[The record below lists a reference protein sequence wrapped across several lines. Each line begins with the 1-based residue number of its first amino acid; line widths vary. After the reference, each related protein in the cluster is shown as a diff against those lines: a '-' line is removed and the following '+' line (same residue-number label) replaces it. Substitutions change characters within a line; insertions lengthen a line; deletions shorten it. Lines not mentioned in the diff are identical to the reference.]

1 MNSLGWAYCESCY
14 IRIYPAAAQRNG
26 IVQQDHPVVEK
37 HNAIQV
43 NKKKAKKVKA
53 YMDKQ
58 PTLFDEGD
66 IDMNMKTEKKKKAV
80 LVDIDGTLVTV
91 TPNWSPER
99 DLEWVEETLKAD
111 ALDGGIALLK
121 AFKMMG
127 YELVFLT
134 ARGQTCKKNTWIKF
148 RELGIDHLVDSIWHR
163 PTALNGVSSSIYKD
177 QMIKKLKKK
186 FDLQFAMEDEEKNQE
201 VMRNHGLVVID
212 AKKWW

>member
-1 MNSLGWAYCESCY
+1 MENVLMKEE
-14 IRIYPAAAQRNG
+14 NKLKE
-26 IVQQDHPVVEK
+26 QQKKEK
-37 HNAIQV
+37 E
-43 NKKKAKKVKA
+43 
-53 YMDKQ
+53 MR
-58 PTLFDEGD
+58 
-66 IDMNMKTEKKKKAV
+66 KAV
-80 LVDIDGTLVTV
+80 LVDIDGTLVTI
-91 TPNWSPER
+91 TENWSMER
-99 DLEWVEETLKAD
+99 DLEWVEDTLKAQ

-163 PTALNGVSSSIYKD
+163 PTALNGVSSSVYKD

-201 VMRNHGLVVID
+201 VMRAHGLVVID